1 MTAFWLLT
9 DVAAATRTRVEDKE
23 DDLEG
28 ARDRKTIFFVCS
40 GVPEEA
46 GTLYFVGGD
55 PQSAGF
61 CDGQGPGMALEQNPS
76 LPPTRPGGPQQ
87 TQIIRGTQ

>member
-28 ARDRKTIFFVCS
+28 ARDRKTIFFVWNE
-40 GVPEEA
+40 VLEA
-46 GTLYFVGGD
+46 
-55 PQSAGF
+55 AGY
-61 CDGQGPGMALEQNPS
+61 
-76 LPPTRPGGPQQ
+76 
-87 TQIIRGTQ
+87 